1 MEPPAASPAFRP
13 EAPPPDTQVT
23 TIVATL
29 VWSVDR
35 SDEGRRVSIAIRPE
49 LRTRRDLLK
58 WTTGAI
64 GSAAVS
70 EAGALAARS
79 FAPRPV
85 AAEAALNVALPDD
98 HADQVH
104 PLLDEFQR
112 STGTS
117 INLLSLPRDVL
128 YTELTISLTQG
139 TELYDVV
146 ALDDAWMPQFLAA
159 EPFDDLRPDG
169 DETTEPVE
177 YLPGLASVGSA
188 PGFREIFGVPWTA
201 TIKAFCW
208 RAESLAAA
216 GGGTPATYDDAVAIA
231 TAITAEHEGMHGYG
245 VAGQPGAASASSYL
259 TALWGYG
266 GTMLAPKSS
275 EPLLAS
281 PVARMAMQSF
291 LALAAQSPPEPVAT
305 TFALNAEMLLRGEI
319 AMSSDV
325 WSDSLLKAW
334 NDGRAAEVGAL
345 SVGAG
350 LAQPGRLP
358 PATIAAWVL
367 AVPKRAPER
376 EAAKALVR
384 HLTSRSAGRALLD
397 YGLLPARSDAV
408 TDVDAAKRYPFL
420 PSLLASARFART
432 RPRSPVYPTLEPIL
446 GQYVSEALAG
456 QLTGTAALYRADREM
471 RDVLVRE
478 GILE

>member
-1 MEPPAASPAFRP
+1 
-13 EAPPPDTQVT
+13 
-23 TIVATL
+23 VATL
-29 VWSVDR
+29 AWPVDR
-35 SDEGRRVSIAIRPE
+35 ADEGRRVSISPRPE
-49 LRTRRDLLK
+49 LKTRRDLLK
-58 WTTGAI
+58 WMSGAI
-64 GSAAVS
+64 GWAATAQ
-70 EAGALAARS
+70 AGVLVGRS
-79 FAPRPV
+79 FEPQPAS
-85 AAEAALNVALPDD
+85 AETALNVALPDD
-98 HADQVH
+98 HADQVY

-146 ALDDAWMPQFLAA
+146 ALDDTWMPQFFAA
-159 EPFDDLRPDG
+159 EPFDDLRPDA
-169 DETTEPVE
+169 DEQAEPVE

-188 PGFREIFGVPWTA
+188 PEFREIFGVPWTA

-208 RAESLAAA
+208 RAESLAAT
-216 GGGTPATYDDAVAIA
+216 GSSPPATYDDAVAIA
-231 TAITAEHEGMHGYG
+231 SAITAEHQGMHGYG
-245 VAGQPGAASASSYL
+245 VAGQAGAASASSYL

-275 EPLLAS
+275 EPLLGT
-281 PVARMAMQSF
+281 PVARMAMQSL

-305 TFALNAEMLLRGEI
+305 TFAHNAEMLLRGEI
-319 AMSSDV
+319 AMTSDV

-345 SVGAG
+345 SIGAG

-358 PATIAAWVL
+358 LATIAAWVL
-367 AVPKRAPER
+367 AVPKQAPER

-384 HLTSRSAGRALLD
+384 HLTSKSAGRALLEH
-397 YGLLPARSDAV
+397 GLLPARSDAV
-408 TDVDAAKRYPFL
+408 TDGAAAERYPFL
-420 PSLLASARFART
+420 PSLLTSARFART
-432 RPRSPVYPTLEPIL
+432 RPRSPVYTSLEPIL

-456 QLTGTAALYRADREM
+456 QLTGTAALYRANREI
-471 RDVLVRE
+471 REVLVRE